1 MLCLSIPS
9 TALYIAS
16 LAEVGSGRTLSR
28 VEIAAV
34 AWGVNVLSGL
44 INCAGTVAIGR
55 MSAFNVWWTLI
66 GTIVLAVV
74 LLAKAPSLVS
84 LFRPQV
90 YRPVE
95 LIPLLYYELKNTA
108 RFVFTDFEKFV

>member
-1 MLCLSIPS
+1 MPGLSIPS
-9 TALYIAS
+9 TTLYIAS

-84 LFRPQV
+84 LFTLSSVSSCRINSAFI
-90 YRPVE
+90 
-95 LIPLLYYELKNTA
+95 L
-108 RFVFTDFEKFV
+108 